1 MHLSMHQ
8 CIDALMDASN
18 PCRQLGPDGTL
29 KIRETLTKFAALL
42 SAEAAY
48 GMRKIRITLSI

>member
-1 MHLSMHQ
+1 MHQ